1 MEGVV
6 STVGEILQ
14 GIGTVFT
21 QIVEWVGDIIT
32 LITGQPL
39 LMLMVVALPICGVA
53 IGYLKRL
60 IQL

>member
-6 STVGEILQ
+6 TTMAEILT

-21 QIVEWVGDIIT
+21 QIVTWVGDIIA
-32 LITGQPL
+32 LITGEPL

>member
-6 STVGEILQ
+6 TTLADILT

-21 QIVEWVGDIIT
+21 QIVSWVGDIIT
-32 LITGQPL
+32 LITSEPL